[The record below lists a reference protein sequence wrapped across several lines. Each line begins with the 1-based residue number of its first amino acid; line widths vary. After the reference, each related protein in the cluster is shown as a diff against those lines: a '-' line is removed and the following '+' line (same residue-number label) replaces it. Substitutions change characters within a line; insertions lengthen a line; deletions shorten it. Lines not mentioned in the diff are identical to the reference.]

1 VKKLI
6 IYSTLFLILQACVD
20 KPMKNDSFDSE
31 ETKAVMEEVAQS
43 IGVQTD
49 GLVSNFLDATANLG
63 QGGPNQPRIMP
74 TQQPDSSVIGNA
86 TNIKLSV
93 DFRTGIHTLEFDR
106 SVRTA
111 EFSKNLSAIL
121 KYLYR
126 NKSGTPLLMP
136 RRNQGELET
145 IQFSGFKT
153 GETTTSFHRSGFQR
167 TDSMYFKGMN
177 RQNQAIT
184 VRGFQSSKGFFESSA
199 NDEEIFR
206 YYNSVFIYDNVQ
218 IRKQAVNE
226 RDFTR
231 SLSGVIEFNF
241 YSKKLQGTDTLTV
254 NYSGKIELMGDG
266 NALLRTKFINE
277 PLLIDL
283 KLGKIIPR
291 GGRNGRP

>member
-1 VKKLI
+1 MKKLI

-49 GLVSNFLDATANLG
+49 GLISNFLDATASLG
-63 QGGPNQPRIMP
+63 PGGFNQPEIMP
-74 TQQPDSSVIGNA
+74 TQQPDSSIIGNA
-86 TNIKLSV
+86 TNMKLSV
-93 DFRTGIHTLEFDR
+93 DAKTGIHTLEFDR
-106 SVRTA
+106 SFQA
-111 EFSKNLSAIL
+111 SGFSKNVSAIL
-121 KYLYR
+121 KYLYK
-126 NKSGTPLLMP
+126 NKSGMPVFMP
-136 RRNQGELET
+136 RRHQGEVET
-145 IQFSGFKT
+145 IQFSGFKS
-153 GETTTSFHRSGFQR
+153 GEIVTSFHRSGFQR
-167 TDSMYFKGMN
+167 TDSLYLKGMN

-184 VRGFQSSKGFFESSA
+184 VRGYQSAKGFFESSA
-199 NDEEIFR
+199 STEEIFR
-206 YYNSVFIYDNVQ
+206 YYTTVFTFDNVQ